1 MLGTLAHLLPLST
14 LEDVIA
20 EYVPKKA
27 LEANLK
33 AFKLGQ
39 KVVKA

>member
-20 EYVPKKA
+20 EKA

-33 AFKLGQ
+33 EFKLGQ